1 MDILSN
7 LTKMLGQGAASGGA
21 APQGGGAGGLGGLF
35 DPNTLGGLVGS
46 LMGGKGGSGAKSAGP
61 DLGGMLG
68 SLLGGSGGKGGMAD
82 ILGSLMGGADQP
94 PPPAPKASEPTL
106 ENRSINLLRAL
117 IYAVKAD
124 GKIDAAEEQAINEE
138 VRKLNLGADAQAM
151 VDKFLSEPLNPS
163 AIAQNITSAD
173 EALNIYALSCAI
185 TQMDNPAERQ
195 YLDSLANAMQ
205 IPMPVR
211 QELVRRILG

>member
-21 APQGGGAGGLGGLF
+21 APQGGGGGLF
-35 DPNTLGGLVGS
+35 DPSSLSGLVGS
-46 LMGGKGGSGAKSAGP
+46 LLGGKGGSSAAGAQSGGP
-61 DLGGMLG
+61 DLGNMLG
-68 SLLGGSGGKGGMAD
+68 SLLGGAGGKGGMAD
-82 ILGSLMGGADQP
+82 ILGSLMGGGEQ

-124 GKIDAAEEQAINEE
+124 GKIDSAEEQAINEE
-138 VRKLNLGADAQAM
+138 VRKLNIGADAQAM
-151 VDKFLSEPLNPS
+151 VDKFLSEPLNPA
-163 AIAQNITSAD
+163 AIAQNITSSD